1 MNTQTATP
9 PARNS
14 FIVSKALTTFVMA
27 AVLTS
32 AANQLAHTADSMI
45 VGHIVNTDAVS
56 AINLVLPIVEV
67 LNCFGFL
74 IAFGANALCAQAI
87 GSDDKERVAKIFSS
101 TIIAV
106 MTLGL
111 AVSLGLSFFSMDI
124 VEKMSDEPR
133 LNPMA
138 FSYIHVYAMGAW
150 LQMMSYGLSLMV
162 ATDGQPR
169 IVTKSVIAGAITNII
184 VDILT
189 IYVLGMGV
197 EGAALGSLSMFTV
210 NIIILVQYIRKPESS
225 YKFKWPGKDFFPIF
239 VQNMKQGAPITLS
252 NSLMAVTILLLNHI
266 VLTYLGADGLFLWS
280 VCLQMLLLSYVFI
293 DGLIESLFA
302 IGGILVGERDVKG
315 LQILVK
321 KALIIIGSLVTIVIV
336 LMYIPGLIGFL
347 FGVTEPTLSMELNR
361 VLQIFALMLI
371 PFSVTQILLST
382 YQLLGH
388 EKTSVITATAQTV
401 FMVITV
407 WITAEVEGVE
417 LWWGFAVGCIM
428 VLVLQ
433 ICNSFIQSRLQN
445 NTISSITMIPNDL
458 GGHTFDRSVNYD
470 EKEVGLVLNEIDK
483 FLKES
488 GVDKQSLFEVN
499 LCCEE
504 LMTNIARHSVGSI
517 LKHTFDVHIYIN
529 DEGIFVTLKDAGK
542 PFDPI
547 KAGKMADKNIGSKEH
562 PYLGLRLVTN
572 IIPDISYKYMYGENT
587 VLICRK
593 ND

>member
-1 MNTQTATP
+1 MNTHTATS

-428 VLVLQ
+428 VLALQ

-547 KAGKMADKNIGSKEH
+547 KAGKMADKNIGSTEH

>member
-1 MNTQTATP
+1 MNTHTATS

-382 YQLLGH
+382 YQLLGY

-433 ICNSFIQSRLQN
+433 ICNSFIQSRLQH

>member
-1 MNTQTATP
+1 MNTHTETS

-169 IVTKSVIAGAITNII
+169 IVSKSVIAGAITNII

-225 YKFKWPGKDFFPIF
+225 YKFKWPGKDFFSIF
-239 VQNMKQGAPITLS
+239 VQNIKQGAPITLS

-428 VLVLQ
+428 VLALQ

-458 GGHTFDRSVNYD
+458 GGHAFDRSVNYD

-547 KAGKMADKNIGSKEH
+547 KAGKMADKNIGSTEH

>member
-1 MNTQTATP
+1 MNTHTATA

-225 YKFKWPGKDFFPIF
+225 YKFKWPGKDFFSIF

-407 WITAEVEGVE
+407 WITAEVEGIE

-433 ICNSFIQSRLQN
+433 ICNSFIQSRLQH

>member
-1 MNTQTATP
+1 MNSHTATA

-225 YKFKWPGKDFFPIF
+225 YKFKWPGKDFFSIF

-382 YQLLGH
+382 YQLLGY

-433 ICNSFIQSRLQN
+433 ICNSFIQSRLQH

>member
-1 MNTQTATP
+1 MNTQTATS

-27 AVLTS
+27 AVLTA

-106 MTLGL
+106 MTIGL

-133 LNPMA
+133 LNHMA

-169 IVTKSVIAGAITNII
+169 IVTKSVIIGAITNII

-189 IYVLGMGV
+189 IAVLGMGV
-197 EGAALGSLSMFTV
+197 EGAALGSLSMFIV
-210 NIIILVQYIRKPESS
+210 NIIILMQYIRKPESS
-225 YKFKWPGKDFFPIF
+225 FSFKWPGKDFFSIF

-321 KALIIIGSLVTIVIV
+321 KALMIIGSLVTIVII
-336 LMYIPGLIGFL
+336 LMYIPGLVGFM
-347 FGVTEPTLSMELNR
+347 FGVTEPALATELNR

-371 PFSVTQILLST
+371 PFAVTQILLST

-428 VLVLQ
+428 VLALQ
-433 ICNSFIQSRLQN
+433 ICNSFIQSRLKH

-458 GGHTFDRSVNYD
+458 GGYTFDRSVNYD
-470 EKEVGLVLNEIDK
+470 EKEVGLVLNDIDK
-483 FLKES
+483 FLKKA
-488 GVDKQSLFEVN
+488 GVDKQCLFEVN

-504 LMTNIARHSVGSI
+504 LMTNIARHSVGNI

>member
-1 MNTQTATP
+1 MNTHTATS

-106 MTLGL
+106 MTIGL

-225 YKFKWPGKDFFPIF
+225 YKFKWPGKDFFSIF
-239 VQNMKQGAPITLS
+239 VQNIKQGAPITLS

-433 ICNSFIQSRLQN
+433 ICNSFIQSRLQH

-547 KAGKMADKNIGSKEH
+547 KAGKMADKNIGNKEH

>member
-1 MNTQTATP
+1 MNSHTATA

-433 ICNSFIQSRLQN
+433 ICNSFIQSRLQH